1 MAPLGCLSLSVTQ
14 CVHPPAR
21 HRLIRAQRGNPRAPA
36 WQRLSGF
43 SRQLCWQRSRSAGI
57 LQAQKRAA
65 MRPAALCKQDL
76 QLMDSDVPGI
86 LIVDDN
92 DDNRYTLQL
101 LLEADGHTRLATAA
115 GGQEALDL
123 LAREKFSLV
132 LLDMMM
138 PDLNGDEVLRIIKS
152 NPDTRDVSVVVLSAD
167 TDTERVAKCIEIGA
181 DDYLPKPFNPTIL
194 RARISSELRKRSLR
208 SLESEYLERIE
219 QEKKHS
225 EALLRNILPPEI
237 ATRLRAGETN
247 ISDHVD
253 DATILFA
260 DVVGFGKIT
269 ARMRAFEVVAC
280 LNRLFSEFDR
290 LADDVGCE
298 KIKTIGDSYMAA
310 VGLPAPRAN
319 HARIAAKLAL
329 DLVTAAQRLQS
340 SLPAPFPIRVGVH
353 SGPIMAGVIGTR
365 KFAYDVWGDT
375 VNIASRIE
383 AAGQPNRVLVS
394 ATTAKHLDRG
404 FKLDGPHTIET
415 KEHRIVETFFISR
428 GD

>member
-1 MAPLGCLSLSVTQ
+1 VAIATIFEASNRCYRYRDYACSNSSNCGCAHDLTVRTATLEALME
-14 CVHPPAR
+14 PD
-21 HRLIRAQRGNPRAPA
+21 APA
-36 WQRLSGF
+36 
-43 SRQLCWQRSRSAGI
+43 
-57 LQAQKRAA
+57 
-65 MRPAALCKQDL
+65 
-76 QLMDSDVPGI
+76 I

-92 DDNRYTLQL
+92 EDNRYTLQL
-101 LLEADGHTRLATAA
+101 LLEADGYSRLATAS
-115 GGQEALDL
+115 GGHEALAL

-132 LLDMMM
+132 LLDLMM
-138 PDLNGDEVLRIIKS
+138 PDLNGEEVLKIIKG

-167 TDTERVAKCIEIGA
+167 TDTEMISKCIEIGA

-208 SLESEYLERIE
+208 SMENEYLERIE

-237 ATRLRAGETN
+237 AIRLRKAETN
-247 ISDHVD
+247 IADHFE
-253 DATILFA
+253 DATIIFT
-260 DVVGFGKIT
+260 DVVGFTKIT
-269 ARMRAFEVVAC
+269 ARMRAFEMVAC

-290 LADDVGCE
+290 LADDVGAE

-310 VGLPAPRAN
+310 VGLPAPRPN

-340 SLPAPFPIRVGVH
+340 SLPVPFPIRVGVH

-383 AAGQPNRVLVS
+383 AAGEPNRVLIS
-394 ATTAKHLDRG
+394 AVTAKHLERD
-404 FKLDGPHTIET
+404 FKLDGLTRSKPKSTASSIP
-415 KEHRIVETFFISR
+415 FS
-428 GD
+428 